1 MEFLGEQ
8 CEEAK
13 RGVALI
19 EERRAADLE
28 DVKQVMNVTALYE
41 AERGDIKKIIEKTA
55 FLENNVVLLG
65 DYEKDRRFQ
74 RLSNEQTKADIK
86 TMLDEALTPEI
97 RRFLPRLIVKLNDLE
112 QFQATLEQIDCTIQ
126 QHKKE
131 QDERMEQVEGE
142 WAKQFSLH

>member
-1 MEFLGEQ
+1 M
-8 CEEAK
+8 
-13 RGVALI
+13 
-19 EERRAADLE
+19 E

-74 RLSNEQTKADIK
+74 RISNEQTKADIK

-97 RRFLPRLIVKLNDLE
+97 RKFLPRLIVKLNDLE
-112 QFQATLEQIDCTIQ
+112 QFQNTLDQIGLTIELNKREQDGRMDRVEDDWGKRFAVHEQANSKAFDEI
-126 QHKKE
+126 HKKIN
-131 QDERMEQVEGE
+131 RT
-142 WAKQFSLH
+142 L